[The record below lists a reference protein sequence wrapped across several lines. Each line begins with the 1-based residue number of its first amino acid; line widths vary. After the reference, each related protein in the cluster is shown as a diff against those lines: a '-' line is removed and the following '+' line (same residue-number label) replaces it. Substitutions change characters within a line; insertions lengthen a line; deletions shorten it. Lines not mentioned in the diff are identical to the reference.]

1 MLFYNTTCTSS
12 LTFYQ
17 CAAEI
22 GAKSTV
28 GLNTGTHRDVL
39 QMGTQRHR
47 AERSPATEQL
57 KHLVMS

>member
-1 MLFYNTTCTSS
+1 MLFYNTTCMSS

-28 GLNTGTHRDVL
+28 GLDTGTHRDAL
-39 QMGTQRHR
+39 QM
-47 AERSPATEQL
+47 APEDTELGIFQPQ
-57 KHLVMS
+57 SR